1 MNFISQNTHFI
12 DHLNKQPKPAAKLH
26 MINTQMPNND
36 NHHPSTEVN
45 NMLHTTY
52 HHHITTCSD
61 QCRIMDLPFLE
72 FQGVAAGVVWCGVV
86 WCGVVWCGVVWCG
99 VVWCGVVWCGVVW
112 CGVVWCGV
120 GVHRFPTIHIN

>member
-86 WCGVVWCGVVWCG
+86 WCGSAPIPDHSHQLSNRDPVKLCVFRSERILILDCNI
-99 VVWCGVVWCGVVW
+99 
-112 CGVVWCGV
+112 
-120 GVHRFPTIHIN
+120 RLTQQ